1 MPSLLH
7 KNYVTM
13 TVLGLAVRL
22 DWRFLNE
29 TILVET
35 SKKIRKEI
43 TILVDSSAPCGR
55 YTLNSKHNVELYKRF
70 I

>member
-1 MPSLLH
+1 MLSLSTAQKLRDH
-7 KNYVTM
+7 DCPWPCGEI
-13 TVLGLAVRL
+13 GLEIL
-22 DWRFLNE
+22 EL
-29 TILVET
+29 LVET

-43 TILVDSSAPCGR
+43 TILVDSSAPWGR